1 MSNKLLRLLLVA
13 IAVILTPIFLASA
26 PDGDSKSGKSKHPQ
40 KGRHLTAKSPSG
52 NTAKAASR
60 PLRMRRAETVP
71 GISANG
77 GEPEKGP
84 TAFEEENYANR
95 AYPATEVPIEATTSA
110 KQQFDDIDSESEQG
124 VRGEKFRSSW
134 ISLGPTVALYPA
146 VLNRTGTPYVASGRI
161 TALAIEP
168 HCRTWHCRLYVGA
181 AGGGIW
187 RTDKA
192 LSDKP
197 KWHFI
202 SGSFATNAIGT
213 ITIDPTD
220 PSGETI
226 YAGTGEPNASVD
238 SEAGMGIYKSTDGG
252 DTWTLLPAAATIG
265 TNTFNNF
272 PKGRAVSQVT
282 IDPTSGITIYVAT
295 TRGVRGYSSVPSGAT
310 TNPPPPVAPFGLYES
325 TDGGNTFSFIWDGH
339 ASARGVNAVQ
349 LDPNNPAIVYA
360 AAYQQGIW
368 RNSPADGGAFKQVF
382 VPQSPDENV
391 DQTAF
396 ALTVK
401 NGHTRAYV
409 GDGAVGPAP
418 PPSTDKESQVWRNDN
433 MDQPAA
439 ALVVGGTNQGGW
451 KKLTSSV
458 VADPGYATFN
468 YCTGQCWYDNRVYTP
483 AGHPDTVFVMGSFL
497 YNEAGGRSNGRAVV
511 RSTTAGEPDPANNN
525 RTFTDLTRDAS
536 SSTTPNGI
544 HPDQHALV
552 FMPGNPE
559 VWFEGSDGGLMRSS
573 GMYTDISSQ
582 CAGRRGLS
590 PDKTLLCQRLLS
602 SVPTLLTSLNTG
614 LDTLQFQSLSINPLK
629 PTRELLGGT
638 QDNGTFLYEGSSVL
652 WPQTIFGDGGQ
663 SGFNAANPDIRFHTY
678 FIQQVDVNFRGTD
691 TLGWDWV
698 ADPLFEDP
706 FENSSFYIPI
716 IADPNPAKAGSM
728 FAGLQGVWRTTD
740 NGGDQA
746 TLDPHCNEFTGDF
759 TVRCGD
765 WVELGS
771 LTGHNTPASDLTH
784 ASHGN
789 RSGGVVAAITRA
801 PSDTDT
807 LWVATSRGRI
817 FVSKNA
823 DAVST
828 VSGADGSSV
837 TFSRID
843 SLTVNSPARFVSG
856 IAVDAA
862 KPNHAWISYSGYN
875 MNTPAQPGHV
885 FEVTYDPDAGTAA
898 WTDLDGGTG
907 PMGDLPVTALVRDD
921 PTGDLY
927 AATDFGVLRL
937 PAGGTAWQTAGSGLP
952 HVEVPG
958 LSISTSVRVL
968 YAATHGRGAYVLH
981 LRELDGKGGENAR
994 GGGGDH

>member
-1 MSNKLLRLLLVA
+1 MSKKLSLLLLVVV
-13 IAVILTPIFLASA
+13 AVILISISLTSPLA
-26 PDGDSKSGKSKHPQ
+26 GQSKSGKNKHLQKQSHLASKPKTSFQ
-40 KGRHLTAKSPSG
+40 
-52 NTAKAASR
+52 

-77 GEPEKGP
+77 GEPDKGP

-95 AYPATEVPIEATTSA
+95 AYPAVDVPIEATASA
-110 KQQFDDIDSESEQG
+110 KKQFQDIDDESEKG
-124 VRGEKFRSSW
+124 ERGEKIRTSW
-134 ISLGPTVALYPA
+134 TSLGPTVALYPA

-168 HCRTWHCRLYVGA
+168 KCRKEHCRLYVGA

-187 RTDKA
+187 QTDNA

-197 KWHFI
+197 KWNFI
-202 SGSFATNAIGT
+202 SKSFATNAIGT

-220 PSGETI
+220 PTGETI
-226 YAGTGEPNASVD
+226 YVGTGEPNASVD

-252 DTWTLLPAAATIG
+252 DSWTLLSATAAIG
-265 TNTFNNF
+265 TNTFINF
-272 PKGRAVSQVT
+272 PKGRAISEIT
-282 IDPTSGITIYVAT
+282 IDPTNRSTIYVST
-295 TRGVRGYSSVPSGAT
+295 TRGVRGYSSVPGGAT
-310 TNPPPPVAPFGLYES
+310 TNPPPPVAPFGLYKS

-339 ASARGVNAVQ
+339 GSIRGVNAVE
-349 LDPNNPAIVYA
+349 LDPKNPAIVYA
-360 AAYQQGIW
+360 AAYQRGIW
-368 RNSPADGGAFKQVF
+368 RNSPADGGVFKQVF
-382 VPQSPDENV
+382 VPQSPAENV

-401 NGHTRAYV
+401 DDHIRAYA

-418 PPSTDKESQVWRNDN
+418 PPSTDQESQVWRNDN

-451 KKLTSSV
+451 KKLTSSTV
-458 VADPGYATFN
+458 SAPGFATYN

-483 AGHPDTVFVMGSFL
+483 AGRPDTVFVLGSFL
-497 YNEAGGRSNGRAVV
+497 YTEAGGRSNGRAVL

-525 RTFTDLTRDAS
+525 RTFTDLTWDAS

-544 HPDQHALV
+544 HPDQHALAFV
-552 FMPGNPE
+552 PGNPE
-559 VWFEGSDGGLMRSS
+559 IWFEGSDGGLMRSS
-573 GMYTDISSQ
+573 GAYTDVSSQ
-582 CAGRRGLS
+582 CGARGLS
-590 PDKTLLCQRLLS
+590 PASTLACRRLLS

-614 LDTLQFQSLSINPLK
+614 LDTLQFQSLSINPFR

-698 ADPLFEDP
+698 SDP
-706 FENSSFYIPI
+706 FFEAPVEGSAFYIPI

-740 NGGDQA
+740 NGGPQA

-759 TVRCGD
+759 PPTVRCGD

-784 ASHGN
+784 PSRGN
-789 RSGGVVAAITRA
+789 RAFGVVAAITRA
-801 PSDTDT
+801 PSDTGT
-807 LWVATSRGRI
+807 LWVATSVGRV

-843 SLTVNSPARFVSG
+843 SLAVNSPGRFVSG
-856 IAVDAA
+856 IYVDPA
-862 KPNHAWISYSGYN
+862 KPNRAWISYSGYN

-885 FEVTYDPDAGTAA
+885 FEVVYNPDAGTAV

-952 HVEVPG
+952 QVEVPG
-958 LSISTSVRVL
+958 LSISTSARVL
-968 YAATHGRGAYVLH
+968 YAATHGRGAYVLGLPNVH
-981 LRELDGKGGENAR
+981 DAAGHNAR
-994 GGGGDH
+994 SGDGSN

>member
-1 MSNKLLRLLLVA
+1 MRNTLLRFPVVVMV
-13 IAVILTPIFLASA
+13 VILIPIFLAA
-26 PDGDSKSGKSKHPQ
+26 ALADDLKFDKSKQPQ
-40 KGRHLTAKSPSG
+40 KRSHVTAKH
-52 NTAKAASR
+52 TAGHKAKVSSK

-95 AYPATEVPIEATTSA
+95 AYPATDVPIEATASS
-110 KQQFDDIDSESEQG
+110 KQQFQDIDSESERG
-124 VRGEKFRSSW
+124 ERGEKMRSKW
-134 ISLGPTVALYPA
+134 ISLGPTIALYPA

-168 HCRTWHCRLYVGA
+168 NCRESHCRLYVGA

-187 RTDKA
+187 RTNNA
-192 LSDKP
+192 LADKP
-197 KWHFI
+197 KWNFI
-202 SGSFATNAIGT
+202 SDSFATNAIGT

-238 SEAGMGIYKSTDGG
+238 SEAGMGIYKTTDGG
-252 DTWTLLPAAATIG
+252 DTWTLLAAAATIG
-265 TNTFNNF
+265 ANTFNNF
-272 PKGRAVSQVT
+272 PKGRAISEIT
-282 IDPTSGITIYVAT
+282 IDPNNGSTIYVSTA
-295 TRGVRGYSSVPSGAT
+295 RGVRGYSSVPSGAT
-310 TNPPPPVAPFGLYES
+310 TNPPPPVAPFGLYKS

-339 ASARGVNAVQ
+339 GTARGVNAVE
-349 LDPNNPAIVYA
+349 LDPKNPAIVYA

-368 RNSPADGGAFKQVF
+368 RNSPADGGVFKQVF
-382 VPQSPDENV
+382 VPQIPFDNS
-391 DQTAF
+391 DQTSF

-401 NGHTRAYV
+401 NDHTRVYA
-409 GDGAVGPAP
+409 GDGASGPAAGEP
-418 PPSTDKESQVWRNDN
+418 ESQVWRNDN
-433 MDQPAA
+433 MEQPAA

-458 VADPGYATFN
+458 IADPGYATFD

-483 AGHPDTVFVMGSFL
+483 AGQPDTVFVMGSYL

-544 HPDQHALV
+544 HPDQHALA
-552 FMPGNPE
+552 FMPGNPD

-573 GMYTDISSQ
+573 GIYTDISGQ
-582 CAGRRGLS
+582 CPGRGLS
-590 PDKTLLCQRLLS
+590 ADRTLLCRRMLS

-638 QDNGTFLYEGSSVL
+638 QDNGTFLYEGSKVL

-678 FIQQVDVNFRGTD
+678 FIQQVDVNFHGTD

-698 ADPLFEDP
+698 ADPLFESP
-706 FENSSFYIPI
+706 GEGSSFYIPI

-740 NGGDQA
+740 NGGDQP
-746 TLDPHCNEFTGDF
+746 TLDLHCNEFTGDF

-771 LTGHNTPASDLTH
+771 STGHNTPASDLTH
-784 ASHGN
+784 ASRGN

-801 PSDTDT
+801 PGDTGT
-807 LWVATSRGRI
+807 LWVATSRGRV

-823 DAVST
+823 DDVSK
-828 VSGADGSSV
+828 VLGADGSSV
-837 TFSRID
+837 AFSRID
-843 SLTVNSPARFVSG
+843 SLAANAPGRFVSG
-856 IAVDAA
+856 IYVDPAR
-862 KPNHAWISYSGYN
+862 PNHAWISYSGYN

-885 FEVTYDPDAGTAA
+885 FEVIYDPLGGTAV

-952 HVEVPG
+952 QVEVPG
-958 LSISTSVRVL
+958 LSISTSARVL

-981 LRELDGKGGENAR
+981 LRGFDDR
-994 GGGGDH
+994 GGDHEGEGGGSH